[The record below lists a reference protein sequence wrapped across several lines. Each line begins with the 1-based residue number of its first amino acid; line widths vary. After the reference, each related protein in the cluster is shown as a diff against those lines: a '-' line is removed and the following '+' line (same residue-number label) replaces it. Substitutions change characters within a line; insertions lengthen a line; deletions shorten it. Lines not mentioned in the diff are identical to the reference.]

1 MDTKKIADVI
11 DLMAKTGLFFAKAD
25 GQYEGGEKKFIEKF
39 LGRLA
44 EHGDVSDLQPKLEGY
59 LNESFTIEQIVEE
72 TNALV
77 SDFNK
82 VEKAAILASLS
93 SFIQKVIKSDGEQES
108 AEVAAYAVWKNA
120 VLK

>member
-44 EHGDVSDLQPKLEGY
+44 EYGDVADLQSKLEGY

-82 VEKAAILASLS
+82 VEKAAILAAIS

>member
-39 LGRLA
+39 LGRFA
-44 EHGDVSDLQPKLEGY
+44 EYGDVSDLQPKLEGY
-59 LNESFTIEQIVEE
+59 LGETFTIEQIVEE

-82 VEKAAILASLS
+82 VEKAAILAALS

-108 AEVAAYAVWKNA
+108 AEVAAYAVWKNS

>member
-44 EHGDVSDLQPKLEGY
+44 EYGDVSDLQPKLEGY
-59 LNESFTIEQIVEE
+59 LGETFTIEQIVEE

-82 VEKAAILASLS
+82 VEKAAILAALS

-108 AEVAAYAVWKNA
+108 AEVAAYAVWKNS

>member
-44 EHGDVSDLQPKLEGY
+44 EYGDVADLQPKLEGY
-59 LNESFTIEQIVEE
+59 LNESFTIEQIVDE

-82 VEKAAILASLS
+82 VEKAAILAAIS